1 MEDIKV
7 EVDETN
13 QLIASNKVEGTAVYN
28 RDGDRLGSVY
38 NFMVDK
44 HSGKVEYVV
53 MSFGGLLG
61 LNEKHHPLPWDQL
74 TYDTDRGGYVVNLST
89 EQLASAPSYL
99 AGEEPTFDRSY
110 SEQVYGY
117 YTGETG

>member
-1 MEDIKV
+1 MEDINVK
-7 EVDETN
+7 VDETN

-53 MSFGGLLG
+53 MSLCRSGVCSALTRSTTRCLG
-61 LNEKHHPLPWDQL
+61 TSLPTTL
-74 TYDTDRGGYVVNLST
+74 IGVAMS
-89 EQLASAPSYL
+89 SI
-99 AGEEPTFDRSY
+99 
-110 SEQVYGY
+110 
-117 YTGETG
+117 